1 MQDEMSLRTA
11 DYDYQLPDELIAR
24 YPVERRDESRM
35 MLLDRDSHQIT
46 HLRFRDLVDLIRPQ
60 ELVVLNNTKVI
71 PARIR
76 FPDRNAEILLLEQL
90 DPLTWRCLVRP
101 GKSFSLGRTFSIHG
115 HVGRI
120 VQIVD
125 EGDRVIRFDR
135 SIDLN
140 EIGEI
145 PLPPYLTRM
154 PEAIDRERYQTV
166 FASQNGAIAA
176 PTAGLHFTP
185 ELLERFPH
193 EFLTLHVGAGTF
205 KPVKT
210 AVITEHQL
218 HREEFELTASAAH
231 RIQAAG
237 EVMAVGT
244 TTVRTLETLMQRF
257 EKIQPGKGVTDI
269 FIYPPFQF
277 RRVNSL
283 LTNFHLPKSTLL
295 MLVAAFAG
303 REFIL
308 EAYREALK
316 ERYRFFSYGDCMLIR

>member
-1 MQDEMSLRTA
+1 MRTV

-24 YPVERRDESRM
+24 YPARRRDESRM
-35 MLLDRDSHQIT
+35 MLVERHHQRISH
-46 HLRFRDLVDLIRPQ
+46 LGFRDFSALVRPEELI
-60 ELVVLNNTKVI
+60 VLNNTKVI

-76 FPDRNAEILLLEQL
+76 FPDRNAEMLLLEQV
-90 DPLTWRCLVRP
+90 DPVTWRCLVRP
-101 GKSFSLGRTFSIHG
+101 GKSFLLGRTFSIHG
-115 HVGRI
+115 YVGRV
-120 VQIVD
+120 VQVGD
-125 EGDRVIRFDR
+125 AGDRLIGFDR

-166 FASQNGAIAA
+166 FASQTGAIAA

-185 ELLERFPH
+185 ELLDRITH
-193 EFLTLHVGAGTF
+193 EFLTLHVGVGTF
-205 KPVKT
+205 KPVKAADLT
-210 AVITEHQL
+210 QHQL
-218 HREEFELTASAAH
+218 HREEFEVTAAAAA
-231 RIQAAG
+231 RIQAAR
-237 EVMAVGT
+237 EVLAVGT

-257 EKIQPGKGVTDI
+257 DRVQPGKGKTDI

-295 MLVAAFAG
+295 MLVAAFAD
-303 REFIL
+303 RRFIL
-308 EAYREALK
+308 EAYREAVK